1 MQVEFRSHFSE
12 KKNASLW
19 SEKYSKCLT
28 IYNYITIVKYELK
41 MFLSI
46 AVLVSFNIKIFNQ
59 ILIMFI
65 IYIQTSMCLA
75 AVVH

>member
-1 MQVEFRSHFSE
+1 M
-12 KKNASLW
+12 N
-19 SEKYSKCLT
+19 
-28 IYNYITIVKYELK
+28 LK
-41 MFLSI
+41 IFLSI

-65 IYIQTSMCLA
+65 IYIKTSIYLA